1 MDVNK
6 KKQGEG
12 SNQGATPLFIAAR
25 YGHEAV
31 VKALLADCRIDPKG
45 GKRSDGSTPLT
56 VATHEGHDLHHSRRL
71 HQSRVLLCLAVHL
84 SMAFD
89 VG

>member
-1 MDVNK
+1 MNK

-31 VKALLADCRIDPKG
+31 VKALLADCRLDPNG

-56 VATHEGHDLHHSRRL
+56 VATQEGHDDVVKILIAA
-71 HQSRVLLCLAVHL
+71 LLSSDKTC
-84 SMAFD
+84 
-89 VG
+89 